1 MHQKKKKTGRRRREK
16 RAFLVDIFKAVAA
29 IERARRQKRELPAQA
44 TKQRKNRSHS
54 LTNTMAFALPDLP
67 YEYTALEPHIDSTTM
82 TIHHT
87 KHHNTYVNNMN
98 TVTGKVRPKGKQQTQ
113 QKDDISLS
121 PSHPLAL
128 SISTS
133 LFSPVFFFF
142 FFFDQQQQQQQ
153 NKICQ
158 KINFLLLLLCCS
170 FFLSFFLF

>member
-1 MHQKKKKTGRRRREK
+1 
-16 RAFLVDIFKAVAA
+16 
-29 IERARRQKRELPAQA
+29 
-44 TKQRKNRSHS
+44 
-54 LTNTMAFALPDLP
+54 MAFALPDLP

-121 PSHPLAL
+121 PSHPLDL

-133 LFSPVFFFF
+133 LFSPVFLVFFF
-142 FFFDQQQQQQQ
+142 LISSSSSSSKTKYVKRLTFYYYCCVVLFFFP
-153 NKICQ
+153 
-158 KINFLLLLLCCS
+158 FFS
-170 FFLSFFLF
+170 FENS